1 MARILIAYSTTDGH
15 TARICQRLAE
25 LLAAQAHTASVAPLA
40 AVEERDLAACDKIV
54 IGASIRYGRHSQAVL
69 DFIERHQQ
77 VLNRKP
83 SAFFSVNV
91 VARKPEKNQPHTNH
105 YVRKL
110 LRRIPWRPTEV
121 GVFAGKLDYPRY
133 GFLDRNIIRFIMLIT
148 GGPTDPK
155 SVVEFTD
162 WRVVEDF
169 AGRLAA
175 L

>member
-15 TARICQRLAE
+15 TARICQRLGE
-25 LLAAQAHTASVAPLA
+25 LLTAQSHAVSVAPLA
-40 AVEERDLAACDKIV
+40 TVEQRDLSACDKIV

-69 DFIERHQQ
+69 EFIERNEQ

-91 VARKPEKNQPHTNH
+91 VARKPEKNQPHTNP

-110 LRRIPWRPTEV
+110 LRRIPWRPREV
-121 GVFAGKLDYPRY
+121 GVFAGKIDYPRY
-133 GFLDRNIIRFIMLIT
+133 GFLDRNIIRFIMLLT
-148 GGPTDPK
+148 GGPTDPT

-162 WRVVEDF
+162 WRAVEAF
-169 AGRLAA
+169 AGRVAA